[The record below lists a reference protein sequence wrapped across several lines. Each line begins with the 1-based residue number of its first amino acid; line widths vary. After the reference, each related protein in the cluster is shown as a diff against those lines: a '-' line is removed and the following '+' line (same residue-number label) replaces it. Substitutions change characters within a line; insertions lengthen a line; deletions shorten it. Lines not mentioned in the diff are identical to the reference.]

1 MTMTIN
7 AVSDKQEFSISAALE
22 KLPRAAFRLMARA
35 DVAMPTG
42 KIDTATL
49 DRQLANSR
57 LTLDERLQLKVSL
70 SHAGIL

>member
-1 MTMTIN
+1 MNIV
-7 AVSDKQEFSISAALE
+7 AVAEKQEFNIAAAIE
-22 KLPRAAFRLMARA
+22 KLSPPAHRLMARA